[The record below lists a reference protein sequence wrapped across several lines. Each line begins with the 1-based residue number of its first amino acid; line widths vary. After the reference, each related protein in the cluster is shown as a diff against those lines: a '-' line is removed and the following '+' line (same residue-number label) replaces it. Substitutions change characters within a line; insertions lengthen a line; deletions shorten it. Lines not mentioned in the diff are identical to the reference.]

1 MSAADSLCSSAFAT
15 SVTCLLPVPRDIG
28 GPGIRVDDEVG
39 RAIHAFW
46 CGDNGHR
53 LMVRATKNKP
63 RHVAESTRDRASRAA
78 KFFGR
83 RRRCQLRFTAGAGED
98 TSPIRATVRVFPV
111 TGVADE
117 ATRTSI
123 QGEAFIAELQ
133 QPGQMIVGFD
143 SDGVLATPARL
154 I

>member
-1 MSAADSLCSSAFAT
+1 
-15 SVTCLLPVPRDIG
+15 
-28 GPGIRVDDEVG
+28 
-39 RAIHAFW
+39 
-46 CGDNGHR
+46 
-53 LMVRATKNKP
+53 
-63 RHVAESTRDRASRAA
+63 
-78 KFFGR
+78 
-83 RRRCQLRFTAGAGED
+83 
-98 TSPIRATVRVFPV
+98 VRVFPV